1 MKKVFNVN
9 GETYVFTSRE
19 FCIMTR
25 LNGLDVATKVKG
37 YVCGNFGCYKD
48 SVFRVFRVVDLKS
61 GRAFSNLYAYPTM
74 QKTIEMVFGNDKLMA
89 NYSKMVMSSNYEEYV
104 RKFNEMKGVL

>member
-25 LNGLDVATKVKG
+25 LNGLDAVTKVKG
-37 YVCGNFGCYKD
+37 YVCGNFACYKD
-48 SVFRVFRVVDLKS
+48 TVFRVFRVVDLKS
-61 GRAFSNLYAYPTM
+61 GRSFNNLYAYPSM
-74 QKTIEMVFGNDKLMA
+74 EKTITSVLGNEKLMG
-89 NYSKMVMSSNYEEYV
+89 NYSKMIKSTKYEGYV
-104 RKFNEMKGVL
+104 RKFNEMKEVI

>member
-1 MKKVFNVN
+1 MKKVFKVK
-9 GETYVFTSRE
+9 GITYVFTSSE
-19 FCIMTR
+19 FCVMKR
-25 LNGLDVATKVKG
+25 VNGLDAATKVKG

-74 QKTIEMVFGNDKLMA
+74 QKTIEMVFGNKKLMA
-89 NYSKMVMSSNYEEYV
+89 NYRKMIKSTKYEGYV
-104 RKFNEMKGVL
+104 RKFNEMKGGL